1 MRKGLLAGSDD
12 ESDAYGEEGENEME
26 DMEAE

>member
-1 MRKGLLAGSDD
+1 MRKGRLASDD
-12 ESDAYGEEGENEME
+12 ESEGYGEEGENEME

>member
-1 MRKGLLAGSDD
+1 MRKGIIPGSDD
-12 ESDAYGEEGENEME
+12 EYEDGDEEGENEME